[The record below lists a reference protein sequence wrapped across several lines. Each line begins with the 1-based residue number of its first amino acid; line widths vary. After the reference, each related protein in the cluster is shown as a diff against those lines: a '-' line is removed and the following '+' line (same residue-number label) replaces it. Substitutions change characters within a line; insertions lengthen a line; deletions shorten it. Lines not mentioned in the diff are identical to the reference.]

1 MLAKDMLPKTLNEL
15 LPQNKRKQ
23 KQKDNDCYD
32 LEFSTETFITKTSRK
47 SSRYLKRHLL
57 KKGIP
62 RKTNNC
68 ILQKDV
74 HQKLHC

>member
-47 SSRYLKRHLL
+47 SSRY
-57 KKGIP
+57 
-62 RKTNNC
+62 
-68 ILQKDV
+68 
-74 HQKLHC
+74 